1 MAETS
6 KSTNNKLIASNRRA
20 NFEYFLQDKLEVGLE
35 LFGTEI
41 KSLRQGKCSLSD
53 SYVMIKNG
61 EAYILNMDIPVY
73 EKGNIFNHEPKRSR
87 KLLMHKT
94 EILKYAQNANI
105 KGYTIIAT
113 KCYIKKSKAKL
124 EIALGKGKNTYDKRE
139 TIKKRDT
146 ERKINQ
152 EIKDRNS

>member
-61 EAYILNMDIPVY
+61 EAYILNMDIPTY
-73 EKGNIFNHEPKRSR
+73 EKGNIFNHEPKRTR
-87 KLLMHKT
+87 KLLMHKH
-94 EILKYAQNANI
+94 EILKYSSYSKT

-113 KCYIKKSKAKL
+113 KCYLKKGKAKL
-124 EIALGKGKNTYDKRE
+124 EIALGKGKNVVDKRE
-139 TIKKRDT
+139 TIKKRDI
-146 ERKINQ
+146 ERNVSQ
-152 EIKDRNS
+152 EYKYRG